1 VFILLAQV
9 INEVVE
15 KTQFVVITH
24 RQGTMERVDKLYGA
38 TMQKRGVTTFFSV
51 SLADAKNLIDESE
64 QHNG

>member
-1 VFILLAQV
+1 
-9 INEVVE
+9 
-15 KTQFVVITH
+15 
-24 RQGTMERVDKLYGA
+24 MERVDKLYGA